1 MLLTY
6 LVIKLNPKYAAQKIK
21 KKKKWRQVITV
32 NFGPNSNS
40 LRIFILFNYLL
51 S

>member
-21 KKKKWRQVITV
+21 KKKSGDK
-32 NFGPNSNS
+32 
-40 LRIFILFNYLL
+40 LL
-51 S
+51 Q